1 MLQTP
6 RFSLRLGVLA
16 LLAAALPAA
25 PAGAEI
31 FRVNLHNGT
40 TMETSYQPQEASW
53 DAGLVLLQTEVG
65 NWVGV
70 RRDEIESVTSEA
82 PLRGYG
88 VRINTTT
95 VLLGDAPN
103 DAVVAGEPGA
113 GGNTGNVNAP
123 GNAGPQGQQPDGNVP
138 GKSNYTIQQFVE
150 PNQTQG
156 IPASLISP
164 IASPPGNQ

>member
-6 RFSLRLGVLA
+6 RFSLRLGALA

-31 FRVNLHNGT
+31 FRVHLHNGT
-40 TMETSYQPQEASW
+40 TMETSYQPQQASW
-53 DAGLVLLQTEVG
+53 DAGMVLLQTEVG

-113 GGNTGNVNAP
+113 GGNTASGNAP
-123 GNAGPQGQQPDGNVP
+123 GNGPGPQGQQPAGNTP
-138 GKSNYTIQQFVE
+138 GNSSYTIQQFVE

-164 IASPPGNQ
+164 IASPTPK